1 MEGGRG
7 VVEVLVVVVV
17 EEEVV
22 EGGEELDWVVV
33 IWFHQVLENG
43 GEIRELK
50 SDGLWV

>member
-17 EEEVV
+17 EVVV
-22 EGGEELDWVVV
+22 EGWEELDWVVV

-43 GEIRELK
+43 GEMRN
-50 SDGLWV
+50 